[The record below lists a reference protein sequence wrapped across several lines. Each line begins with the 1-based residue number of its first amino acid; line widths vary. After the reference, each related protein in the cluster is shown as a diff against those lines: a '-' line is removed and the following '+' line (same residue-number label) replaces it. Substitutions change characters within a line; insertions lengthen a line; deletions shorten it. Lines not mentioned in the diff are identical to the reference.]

1 MAVRTTEPMLK
12 SCCQFSMATWKSC
25 RRGVEVGD
33 DRLAAPVAVAV
44 DDVAPVAVLEQ
55 LGVVVRVVRPVAGPR
70 PDADLV
76 VGGRRASR
84 RTPANPRLRRVATVP
99 DVFPDLSPDL
109 GALRAGAVYAVVL
122 GFVFVESGLL
132 VGFFLP
138 GDTILFGAGLVSA
151 EPGSGV
157 SLPLLAAGA
166 FVAAV
171 AGDSVGYTFGSRL
184 GRGWLERRVA
194 GGRLDERH
202 LLPCRGVL
210 PALGLVGGGGRA
222 LDPLGAHLHAGRRRD
237 QPDAV
242 RAVPVGQR
250 RRRPG
255 LGGRAARCW
264 ATRSR
269 RSRR

>member
-1 MAVRTTEPMLK
+1 
-12 SCCQFSMATWKSC
+12 MAT
-25 RRGVEVGD
+25 
-33 DRLAAPVAVAV
+33 
-44 DDVAPVAVLEQ
+44 VL
-55 LGVVVRVVRPVAGPR
+55 
-70 PDADLV
+70 
-76 VGGRRASR
+76 
-84 RTPANPRLRRVATVP
+84 

-109 GALRAGAVYAVVL
+109 GALTASAVYAVVL

-184 GRGWLERRVA
+184 GRGWLDRRVA

-202 LLPCRGVL
+202 LRRAEAFYQRWGWWAVVVARWIPWVRTFTPVVAGTSRMPYGRFLSANVVGALAWAVGLTVL
-210 PALGLVGGGGRA
+210 GHFAASQPALKHASYAVAGLFIVGSLVVGVVGW
-222 LDPLGAHLHAGRRRD
+222 LRRRE
-237 QPDAV
+237 A
-242 RAVPVGQR
+242 
-250 RRRPG
+250 
-255 LGGRAARCW
+255 
-264 ATRSR
+264 SR
-269 RSRR
+269 Q